1 MARESIVRV
10 AAMVLSLS
18 SAAAGAPLGSGFTY
32 QGQLQDGTVPTT
44 ATSCDFQFSL
54 VDSLSGGAQIGATQA
69 ASSVPVSGGV
79 FSVELN
85 GAGEFGAT
93 AFDGSDRWLQIA
105 VRCPS
110 GGGSFSAPFSP
121 LQKLS
126 AAPNALYSKTAG
138 DVSCSGCVGG
148 TDIQVGAIGAM
159 QLGDGQVTSAKILD
173 GAVGSADLANGA
185 VTVDKIAPGSNGQ
198 VLTTSAGAAVWQ
210 APTGS
215 GWGLSGNAGTNPS
228 SNYLG
233 TSDNQA
239 LELRVNGQRALRL
252 VPPLSSNVAA
262 VARGSNN
269 VILGSPFNS
278 MGGGVVGGTISGGGI
293 PNGDSID
300 PAMANRVLD
309 DGGTVGGGF
318 RNAASSY
325 STVAGGLWN
334 TASYQ
339 SSTVGGG
346 YRNMATGSSSTI
358 AGGDLNTASGHY
370 SAVAGGAQNT
380 ASGLYS
386 AVAGGDRNTA
396 AGDYSFAAGLR
407 AKANHVGSFVWADST
422 AASFESAGVDT
433 FNIRATKGVRLGKN
447 AGNASIGT
455 AAGQYYRDNAIIAWG
470 SVTAAGTVNREFGVY
485 TLSKLGTGHYQITVD
500 VTPESTGSLVPVANA
515 EIDSAP
521 TSAALARLVTVNE
534 VDADTFEVFIT
545 NGSYA
550 LVDNDFTFIATGRG
564 DE

>member
-1 MARESIVRV
+1 MARQSVVWV

-32 QGQLQDGTVPTT
+32 QGQLQDGTLPST

-54 VDSLSGGAQIGATQA
+54 FDTLSGGAQIGTTQTINA
-69 ASSVPVSGGV
+69 VALSGGV
-79 FSVELN
+79 FTAEDLN

-121 LQKLS
+121 RQRLS

-138 DVSCSGCVGG
+138 DVVCSGCVGG
-148 TDIQVGAIGAM
+148 TDIQVGAIGAN
-159 QLGDGQVTSAKILD
+159 QIGDGSISSADIMD
-173 GAVGSADLANGA
+173 GTVGNADLAPGA
-185 VTVDKIAPGSNGQ
+185 VTTAKIAPGANGE
-198 VLTTSAGAAVWQ
+198 VLTTSGGAVVWQ
-210 APTGS
+210 STLPAPPA
-215 GWGLSGNAGTNPS
+215 WGLSGNAGTNPS

-239 LELRVNGQRALRL
+239 MELRVNGQRSLRL
-252 VPPLSSNVAA
+252 EPPPASNPAA

-278 MGGGVVGGTISGGGI
+278 MGGGVAGGTISGGGI
-293 PNGDSID
+293 LNVDSID
-300 PAMANRVLD
+300 PAMANRVLG
-309 DGGTVGGGF
+309 DGGTVAGGF
-318 RNAASSY
+318 RNTASGY
-325 STVAGGLWN
+325 STVAGGAWN

-346 YRNMATGSSSTI
+346 YRNMATGSSSTV
-358 AGGDLNTASGHY
+358 AGGEFNTASGH
-370 SAVAGGAQNT
+370 
-380 ASGLYS
+380 YS

-407 AKANHVGSFVWADST
+407 AEANHAGSFVWADST
-422 AASFESAGVDT
+422 NANFESAGVDT

-447 AGNASIGT
+447 AGSAFIGT

-470 SVTAAGTVNREFGVY
+470 SVTAAGTVNREFGIY
-485 TLSKLGTGHYQITVD
+485 ILSKLGTGHYEITVD
-500 VTPESTGSLVPVANA
+500 VTPESTGSLVPIANA
-515 EIDSAP
+515 EVDGAP